1 MAKNYRSIVVLAIAL
16 ALSNAALAQSK
27 AAPTKTAPAK
37 AAPGKPADD
46 FQKQALALST
56 ATETLGTMRAK
67 ASPHD
72 KELLGTINGQLGV
85 IGAHVDG
92 VVALSQLV
100 AQMRDP
106 RDLEL
111 SRKYLAAHCE
121 TLRSLVGPSVT
132 YVKGLAAGVAA
143 VAIIAELGKATELA
157 GTIGQHPVCTDK
169 KFNPLLKG
177 G

>member
-1 MAKNYRSIVVLAIAL
+1 MAKKHRLIVLLAIAL
-16 ALSNAALAQSK
+16 ALGQTALAQSK
-27 AAPTKTAPAK
+27 AAPAK
-37 AAPGKPADD
+37 SAPGKPADD

-56 ATETLGTMRAK
+56 TAETLGAMRTK

-72 KELLGTINGQLGV
+72 KELLGIINGQLGV

-92 VVALSQLV
+92 VAALSQLV

-121 TLRSLVGPSVT
+121 SLRGFVGPAVT
-132 YVKGLAAGVAA
+132 YVKGVAAGVAA
-143 VAIIAELGKATELA
+143 VAITAEVGKATELA
-157 GTIGQHPVCTDK
+157 GAMGQHPVCTDK
-169 KFNPLLKG
+169 RFNPLSRG

>member
-1 MAKNYRSIVVLAIAL
+1 MAKKHHSIVLLAVAL
-16 ALSNAALAQSK
+16 ALSQAALAQSR
-27 AAPTKTAPAK
+27 AAPAK
-37 AAPGKPADD
+37 PAPGKPADD

-56 ATETLGTMRAK
+56 ATAALGTMRAK

-92 VVALSQLV
+92 VAALSQLV

-106 RDLEL
+106 RDLDL
-111 SRKYLAAHCE
+111 SRRYLAAHCE

-143 VAIIAELGKATELA
+143 VAIIAEIGKATELA
-157 GTIGQHPVCTDK
+157 GAIGQHPVCTDK
-169 KFNPLLKG
+169 KFNPLRQG